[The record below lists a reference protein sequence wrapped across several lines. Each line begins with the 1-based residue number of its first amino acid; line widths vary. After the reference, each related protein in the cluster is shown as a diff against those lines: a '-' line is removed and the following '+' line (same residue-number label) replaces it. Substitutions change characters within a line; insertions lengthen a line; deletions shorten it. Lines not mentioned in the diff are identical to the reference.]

1 MSKWLIILSSFG
13 YLGLLFLIAW
23 WAERNARKK
32 KWLSGSGVYAL
43 SLAVYCT
50 AWTYYGSVGHAA
62 NQGLSF
68 LTTYIG
74 PTLMAPFFWILLRKI
89 IRICKTQRITTIA
102 DFVAT
107 RYGKSKSLGALITLV
122 CFVGILPYISIQLK
136 AISNSFTILLQGSL
150 ESRASLAFFYDTSF
164 YITLALILFTI
175 LFGARKIDTT
185 EKNVGLISAIAFE
198 SVFKLLAFL
207 AVGIFVT
214 YGIFDGFK
222 DIFQRAEL
230 LLPSAHKLLAIDP
243 DRGYTDWMLLN
254 VLAMFAIVFLPRQ
267 FHVSVKENHDERH
280 LKKATW
286 MFPLYLLLIN
296 IFVIPIALG
305 GNLLFVDNPIDAD
318 TFVLAIPLA
327 HDQLG
332 IALFTHLG
340 GFSAATSM
348 VIISSTAMSIMFS
361 NNLLMPLVVKSST
374 LTRSLQERMSP
385 LLLQSRRAVITAL
398 LLMAYLYYKYVGES
412 FSLVSIGLI
421 SFVAVAQ
428 FAPLIIGGIYWKG
441 GTRQGAITG
450 IIVGFVIWT
459 YTLVFPTMVSA
470 GFLPE
475 GVMNHDLPWLHPE
488 TLFGITSLSPIPLAF
503 FCSLL
508 LNSLS
513 YYTVSLITSQTSQER
528 NQAEVYVD
536 IFKYSTVFESSI
548 VWKGTAYQ
556 EDIKALVSRFIGPER
571 TDRLFT
577 QFMKENQID
586 ALPQQADFRL
596 VNYAENL
603 LAGVVGSASA
613 RVLVASVVKEEEIS
627 LEEVLDML
635 QESQQIKILN
645 RELEKKSTALV
656 EAGEQLKTA
665 NQELVKLDRLKD
677 EFISMVTH
685 EMRTPIT
692 SIRAFSEILLDNPDL
707 NDKEKA
713 RFFQTIIKETDR
725 MDRLINQV
733 LDLEKMESG
742 KIKINLSPQ
751 NLNDIIRESLNSL
764 DQVIC
769 EKNIILHRSLKD
781 DLPLVYGNRDRLV
794 QVMLNLVSNA
804 VKFCND
810 ERGEIRVFSGNG
822 QDVVKIS
829 VQDNGA
835 GVPSE
840 SRGLI
845 FEAFYQAKNQSTRK
859 PKGSGLG
866 LSICKK
872 IIEKHQGNIWVEE
885 ANGGG
890 AIFNFILPKIK

>member
-1 MSKWLIILSSFG
+1 MSKWVVILSSFG

-23 WAERNARKK
+23 WAEKNAHKR
-32 KWLSGSGVYAL
+32 KWLTGSGVYAL

-50 AWTYYGSVGHAA
+50 AWTYYGSVGYAA
-62 NQGLSF
+62 SQGLSF

-102 DFVAT
+102 DFIAT
-107 RYGKSKSLGALITLV
+107 RYGKSKLLGALITLV
-122 CFVGILPYISIQLK
+122 CFLGILPYMSIQLK
-136 AISNSFTILLQGSL
+136 AISNSFTILFQDSL
-150 ESRASLAFFYDTSF
+150 ESRVSFAFFYDTSF
-164 YITLALILFTI
+164 YTTLVLILFTI
-175 LFGARKIDTT
+175 LFGARKIDTA

-207 AVGIFVT
+207 VVGGFVT
-214 YGIFDGFK
+214 YGIFNGFQ
-222 DIFQRAEL
+222 DIFQKAEVQLPDFNQL
-230 LLPSAHKLLAIDP
+230 LVVDPSH
-243 DRGYTDWMLLN
+243 GYADWMLLN

-305 GNLLFVDNPIDAD
+305 GNLLFAHHSIDAD

-327 HDQLG
+327 QDQLG

-348 VIISSTAMSIMFS
+348 IIISSTALSIMFS
-361 NNLLMPLVVKSST
+361 NNLLMPLVVGSST
-374 LTRSLQERMSP
+374 LTRSLKERLSP
-385 LLLQSRRAVITAL
+385 LLLQSRRGVIAAL
-398 LLMAYLYYKYVGES
+398 LLLAYLYYKYVGES

-428 FAPLIIGGIYWKG
+428 FAPLVVGGIYWKG

-450 IIVGFVIWT
+450 IVVGFAIWL
-459 YTLVFPTMVSA
+459 YTLVLPTMVST
-470 GFLPE
+470 GFLPQSLLSH
-475 GVMNHDLPWLHPE
+475 GISWLHPE
-488 TLFGITSLSPIPLAF
+488 TLFGITSLKPIPLAF
-503 FCSLL
+503 FCSLWF
-508 LNSLS
+508 NSLS
-513 YYTVSLITSQTSQER
+513 YYGVSLLTSQTSLER

-536 IFKYSTVFESSI
+536 IFKYSAVFESSI

-556 EDIKALVSRFIGPER
+556 EDVKALIGRFLGLER
-571 TDRLFT
+571 TNRLFSR
-577 QFMKENQID
+577 FMKENYID
-586 ALPQQADFRL
+586 ALPQQADFRV

-613 RVLVASVVKEEEIS
+613 RMLVASVVKEEEIS
-627 LEEVLDML
+627 LAEVLDIL

-645 RELEKKSTALV
+645 QELEKKSMALI
-656 EAGEQLKTA
+656 EAGERLKKA

-677 EFISMVTH
+677 QFISMVTH

-692 SIRAFSEILLDNPDL
+692 SIRAFSEILNDNPDL
-707 NDKEKA
+707 TDEEKG
-713 RFFQTIIKETDR
+713 RFFDTIIKETDR

-742 KIKINLSPQ
+742 KIRISLSPQ
-751 NLNDIIRESLNSL
+751 NLNDIVQESLNSL
-764 DQVIC
+764 DQVIS
-769 EKNIILHRSLKD
+769 EKKIIMHQSLKEN
-781 DLPLVYGNRDRLV
+781 LPLVHGNRDRLV
-794 QVMLNLVSNA
+794 QVMLNLLSNA
-804 VKFCND
+804 IKFCD
-810 ERGEIRVFSGNG
+810 DKRGEIWVFSGNG
-822 QDVVKIS
+822 QDEVKVS
-829 VQDNGA
+829 VQDNGT
-835 GVPSE
+835 GVPQE
-840 SRGLI
+840 SRQLI
-845 FEAFYQAKNQSTRK
+845 FEAFYQAKNQSALK

-872 IIEKHQGNIWVEE
+872 IIEKHQGDIWVEDAE
-885 ANGGG
+885 HGG
-890 AIFNFILPKIK
+890 ANFSFILPKLN